1 MNKTVLITGS
11 NSGIG
16 KLTAELF
23 ARKGW
28 QVIATMRNTAK
39 AGSLASIKNVHIY
52 ELDVTDMGS
61 IQSSQNTILRDF
73 STIDVVINNAGFGV
87 YGAFELASE
96 EDIDRQW
103 AVNVKGLMMVTKA
116 WLPHFRKNEE
126 GLFINISSVAGIASY
141 PLGSL
146 YISSKWAVEG
156 FSEALYYEV
165 RPFNI
170 RIKLVEPGGF
180 KTNFQTTSIT
190 WTADSN
196 IDVYHEKVK
205 ATQEWRNA
213 RQDKLPDA
221 ILVAER
227 IFEAATD
234 PSEKMRY
241 LVGKDAEEM
250 MAFRN
255 EHGAEAYV
263 QKYFN
268 NYHDH

>member
-1 MNKTVLITGS
+1 MNKTILITGS

-23 ARKGW
+23 AKKNW
-28 QVIATMRNTAK
+28 QVIATMRNLNK
-39 AGSLASIKNVHIY
+39 AGTLARTKNVHIY
-52 ELDVTDMGS
+52 ELDVTNSES
-61 IQSSQNTILRDF
+61 IRKARTAILKDF
-73 STIDVVINNAGFGV
+73 QKIDVIVNNAGFGV

-96 EDIDRQW
+96 NDIDRQW

-116 WLPHFRKNEE
+116 WLPHFRKNGE

-165 RPFNI
+165 RPFNV

-190 WTADSN
+190 WTSDSD
-196 IDVYHEKVK
+196 IDVYDEKINATK
-205 ATQEWRNA
+205 AWRNA
-213 RQDKLPDA
+213 RQNDLPDA
-221 ILVAER
+221 IHVAEK
-227 IFEAATD
+227 IYESAND
-234 PSEKMRY
+234 PSEKLRY

-250 MAFRN
+250 MAYRN
-255 EHGAEAYV
+255 KYGAEAYV

-268 NYHDH
+268 N